1 MSLNGHQ
8 RPEGFDAWYATN
20 VYKQRQPGYVA
31 ATVTLP
37 LGDASADQL
46 RALADIARR
55 FVKDTLRTTVEQNI
69 FFRWVSEADLPE
81 FYQAIKAIGLGAAD
95 AATIVDVTSCPG
107 TDTCKLGHRVVARL
121 GARAALSFGRK
132 KLAAGRSGEKS
143 AHQSQRLLQLLRPA
157 SHRRYRFLRHQPQ
170 RQRISG
176 AAFPSDPRRQISR
189 QRRRVRR
196 APSAPCRP
204 SECPKR
210 CCRSRNFTC
219 ASG

>member
-1 MSLNGHQ
+1 MANGSSHSNPAISLNGHQ

-69 FFRWVSEADLPE
+69 LFRWVSEADLPE

-95 AATIVDVTSCPG
+95 AATIVDVTACP
-107 TDTCKLGHRVVARL
+107 ARIL
-121 GARAALSFGRK
+121 ANSASPRRAAWRGSCAIVG
-132 KLAAGRSGEKS
+132 GEEF
-143 AHQSQRLLQLLRPA
+143 AV
-157 SHRRYRFLRHQPQ
+157 
-170 RQRISG
+170 G
-176 AAFPSDPRRQISR
+176 
-189 QRRRVRR
+189 
-196 APSAPCRP
+196 
-204 SECPKR
+204 
-210 CCRSRNFTC
+210 
-219 ASG
+219 